1 MECYH
6 VDVPTDFCNVCETK
20 FITQTG
26 ISPLFTSKLTHTCE
40 CNLSLERMHQRI
52 YHLSK
57 SSIVKMKK
65 DEVVKGLEKLVIPPK
80 GTADSP
86 CKPCLQ
92 GKQTRRAFNYS
103 QNKDPQHKGEW
114 KPGEKAHAD
123 LLVFNKRSLKGYKYW
138 FHIMDEATRYV
149 VGWPLRHK
157 SEAPNKVKEYEVMVR
172 QQFPDV
178 SRPLEI
184 SAVKEL
190 RIDGESSLN
199 SNDFKSHCVRVGLDP
214 HPTPGYTPQHN
225 AKSERV
231 GKTIAEAV
239 IELN

>member
-1 MECYH
+1 
-6 VDVPTDFCNVCETK
+6 
-20 FITQTG
+20 
-26 ISPLFTSKLTHTCE
+26 
-40 CNLSLERMHQRI
+40 
-52 YHLSK
+52 
-57 SSIVKMKK
+57 
-65 DEVVKGLEKLVIPPK
+65 
-80 GTADSP
+80 
-86 CKPCLQ
+86 
-92 GKQTRRAFNYS
+92 
-103 QNKDPQHKGEW
+103 
-114 KPGEKAHAD
+114 
-123 LLVFNKRSLKGYKYW
+123 
-138 FHIMDEATRYV
+138 MDEATRYV

-199 SNDFKSHCVRVGLDP
+199 SNDFKSHCAVSVGLDP

-239 IELN
+239 RTTL